1 MFLAMGELRDES
13 REDPRAT
20 PSGVWLTAAKTS
32 LRNGPPLTLGLVVAT
47 ASWFVATDHLWSALL
62 LLTVAILML
71 GRIPILIGA
80 TIGNRRSERAE
91 REP

>member
-1 MFLAMGELRDES
+1 MGELRDES
-13 REDPRAT
+13 RDDPRAT
-20 PSGVWLTAAKTS
+20 PSGVWLTAVKTS
-32 LRNGPPLTLGLVVAT
+32 LRNGSTWLTLGLVVAT